1 MRLASLLGC
10 FLLALLGGALSLLP
24 ASATTSEFAS
34 HRATYDMK
42 LSRSQNGS
50 DVVDVRGT
58 MTYEWLDACD
68 GWTTTQKSQMKFF
81 YQDGRKVDLGWTLSS
96 WESKD
101 GLRYRFFVRNLTDDK
116 LKSEYKGEAKL
127 DGPGQGGE
135 AHFTQPEDSTMTL
148 PAGTLFPTAHTITL
162 LSHLKAGDRL
172 LYATVFDGT
181 DDKGMSDISAVL
193 DDMPAPEANIAAL
206 SPLVARGPVY
216 RIGLAFFTPGGSQ
229 STPEHEQTLSVYG
242 NGIVGKL
249 SLDYGSFTVDAALT
263 KVEALPAPGC

>member
-1 MRLASLLGC
+1 MRLASLLGSL
-10 FLLALLGGALSLLP
+10 LLALLSGALQSP
-24 ASATTSEFAS
+24 SALAAVSEFAS

-50 DVVDVRGT
+50 EVADVRGT

-81 YQDGRKVDLGWTLSS
+81 YQDGRTVDLGWTLNS

-116 LKSEYKGEAKL
+116 ETSVFKGEAKL
-127 DGPGQGGE
+127 DGPGLGGK
-135 AHFTQPEDSTMTL
+135 AHFTEPKDTTMSL

-162 LSHLKAGDRL
+162 LNHLKAGDRL

-193 DDMPAPEANIAAL
+193 ASTPAPEAAVAAL
-206 SPLVARGPVY
+206 SPLVARGPIYQV
-216 RIGLAFFTPGGSQ
+216 GLAFFTPGGKQ

-249 SLDYGSFTVDAALT
+249 SLDYGTFTVDAALT
-263 KVEALPAPGC
+263 KVEALPTPGC